1 MAASRVTK
9 SWHRKGA
16 PEHYTRESI
25 LNSKENRED
34 KEQSVWLSNCNK
46 SSTGIG
52 RAAATLL
59 ASKGAKIVL
68 ADVDE
73 TKAKEAVKELRLAR
87 YEAGFCHD
95 SAIHKMSDEKWD
107 MIMKIHNYAPFSN
120 DPRLIRALDG
130 SSDCRYAQDCHQ
142 CVFDV
147 WTARPNWSD

>member
-16 PEHYTRESI
+16 PKHYARESI

-34 KEQSVWLSNCNK
+34 KEQSVWLSSCNK

-59 ASKGAKIVL
+59 ASKGAKTVL

-73 TKAKEAVKELRLAR
+73 TKAKEAVKELRLAGYR
-87 YEAGFCHD
+87 
-95 SAIHKMSDEKWD
+95 AICVVGD
-107 MIMKIHNYAPFSN
+107 
-120 DPRLIRALDG
+120 ALDEG
-130 SSDCRYAQDCHQ
+130 FPAKAVDAASASR
-142 CVFDV
+142 
-147 WTARPNWSD
+147 